1 MAIFLRVLGAREA
14 PAAVMTWDQA
24 LVWIIIPVIGGL
36 LIGAGG
42 VWLSKRIP

>member
-1 MAIFLRVLGAREA
+1 VS
-14 PAAVMTWDQA
+14 WDQT
-24 LVWIIIPVIGGL
+24 LIWIVIPVCGL